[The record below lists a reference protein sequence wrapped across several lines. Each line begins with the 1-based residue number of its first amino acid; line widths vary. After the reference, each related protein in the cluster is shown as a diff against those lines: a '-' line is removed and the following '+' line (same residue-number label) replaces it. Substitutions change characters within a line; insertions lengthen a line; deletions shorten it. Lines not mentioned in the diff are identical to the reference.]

1 MLMAPFFRPCSFVL
15 RGPQLQECQVV
26 QVLPPRPSKL
36 NRPPH
41 MTLQIGAY
49 DLKQYIV
56 DPEVRQRLGMAPT
69 RKKKEYKET
78 VQMIGHFKKHDVTPK
93 KVLQEFKVSDDAVL
107 PVGAYS
113 PFGFL
118 LRLSR
123 LATAA
128 GKDTALTLSP
138 FLPPPAI
145 QAPRS
150 RSPTTFP
157 VNTSTSR
164 LPA

>member
-1 MLMAPFFRPCSFVL
+1 
-15 RGPQLQECQVV
+15 
-26 QVLPPRPSKL
+26 
-36 NRPPH
+36 

-78 VQMIGHFKKHDVTPK
+78 VQMIGHFKKHNVTPK
-93 KVLQEFKVSDDAVL
+93 KVLQEFKVSEDAVL

-123 LATAA
+123 LANAA

-138 FLPPPAI
+138 SPFLLPPAI

-157 VNTSTSR
+157 VNTSMSR